1 MDPRKVRMKI
11 LKGQP
16 CYTSCLDRI
25 RGLLLQPEKPTAD
38 DVEQL
43 LGHGVLAGSLLKI
56 HLHVVVQDLLSIIC
70 VFRLSIIRRSANF
83 LLV

>member
-1 MDPRKVRMKI
+1 MKM

-25 RGLLLQPEKPTAD
+25 RGLLLQPETPTAD

-56 HLHVVVQDLLSIIC
+56 HVHVVVQDLC
-70 VFRLSIIRRSANF
+70 N
-83 LLV
+83 